1 MILIWILSK
10 SYVHRLYIKD
20 GNSHR
25 AEHFSHCHL
34 VFFNYYFPY
43 TFYDLRVTT
52 LHTHP
57 VTNCQSQDGLTLNQY
72 IYLNWEH
79 AVINETT
86 DLIHKF
92 TKKKVLIE
100 VFAWALVIF
109 SAGHETDGKSILN
122 KFLWRASAWL
132 WSWKPFGFLL
142 SSTAQPVW
150 KAKEVCSKLISV
162 HSSLSAFVDTAW
174 NMRNEKSW
182 LGFLLTKPDIPTNC
196 PKFQEA
202 KSAD

>member
-34 VFFNYYFPY
+34 VFFNYYFTY

-92 TKKKVLIE
+92 TKKSADWGVRVSLSNFLCWPWDRRQVNSELI
-100 VFAWALVIF
+100 
-109 SAGHETDGKSILN
+109 SMKSICMTLVL
-122 KFLWRASAWL
+122 KTFWFLTVVHCTACVESKRGLLQINFSSFQFICICRHCLEHEKWKILAWI
-132 WSWKPFGFLL
+132 
-142 SSTAQPVW
+142 SS
-150 KAKEVCSKLISV
+150 
-162 HSSLSAFVDTAW
+162 
-174 NMRNEKSW
+174 N
-182 LGFLLTKPDIPTNC
+182 
-196 PKFQEA
+196 
-202 KSAD
+202 